1 MAVLH
6 PNPSALEALG
16 VVPTPKSSIRLR
28 PKEIANA
35 SKDGFTVVVRPRPEG
50 GFHVLTVNVETQTQV
65 GWPLIAES
73 RSDVPQAITELMRD
87 MSKFMGVG
95 DNMAQSGRHRDK
107 RSIARV
113 ASQWMSILERGK
125 TAASEIE
132 PQDLEQHSKE
142 ILQVLSRSG
151 LRLEIAFDGIH
162 GQILTFKPGVL
173 KILALEWLTKN
184 TRVRWI
190 SFEYDDAARLGLKD
204 VGGSDSGEWR
214 FDRSD
219 FDALMSF
226 LETQKS
232 LRLRETFSV
241 GC

>member
-113 ASQWMSILERGK
+113 ASQWIERKGSVSDSVREDWARNLLPERIRSINTAMQQDPGYSGWSLDILRK
-125 TAASEIE
+125 LVSSATAAKAIKALKALQESSLVLKHS
-132 PQDLEQHSKE
+132 LEQAQSE
-142 ILQVLSRSG
+142 LSDPR
-151 LRLEIAFDGIH
+151 R
-162 GQILTFKPGVL
+162 
-173 KILALEWLTKN
+173 
-184 TRVRWI
+184 R
-190 SFEYDDAARLGLKD
+190 
-204 VGGSDSGEWR
+204 
-214 FDRSD
+214 
-219 FDALMSF
+219 
-226 LETQKS
+226 
-232 LRLRETFSV
+232 
-241 GC
+241 